1 MDGEARKKKMLKKW
15 SQVPMAVAAVAGTAV
30 MASVAPGRR
39 GPCLHPWFAANT
51 SFSTQAVAN
60 EVGGKNEK
68 AAPGQVGKCSG
79 VVKEIEEGKKPNLQS
94 KSKSRTAAV
103 AAMVACTTAQR

>member
-1 MDGEARKKKMLKKW
+1 
-15 SQVPMAVAAVAGTAV
+15 MAVAAVAGTAV
-30 MASVAPGRR
+30 MASVAPGRW

-51 SFSTQAVAN
+51 SLSTQAVAN

-68 AAPGQVGKCSG
+68 AAPDQVGKCSG

-103 AAMVACTTAQR
+103 GAIVACTTAQHKENELSVHSYP